1 MRAVAPLAPGIHE
14 LWIEP
19 DGHAGLDFRAR
30 AVRLAA
36 PGAATPGACAS
47 TRLDRLRARRRARA
61 ALRDQGQWRLHE
73 ADRGGR
79 HPARAPGST
88 GPMAVSARAP
98 TTTPCLPAGGVG
110 LAPILAL
117 LRASAATPAI
127 AGRYASSMPAAGSAT
142 WCSPTSSP
150 RSARDLDLAIVRVVD
165 EAQRPAGTEPGPLSR
180 ALLERSLPA
189 VERGRLGCC
198 ICAPPGMID
207 ATEAMLVEL
216 GVPPRRITSER
227 FRYRYGAGSPVAR
240 RAQRVY
246 LAVAGVLVLAAITF
260 AAAH

>member
-1 MRAVAPLAPGIHE
+1 M
-14 LWIEP
+14 
-19 DGHAGLDFRAR
+19 
-30 AVRLAA
+30 
-36 PGAATPGACAS
+36 
-47 TRLDRLRARRRARA
+47 
-61 ALRDQGQWRLHE
+61 
-73 ADRGGR
+73 
-79 HPARAPGST
+79 
-88 GPMAVSARAP
+88 
-98 TTTPCLPAGGVG
+98 AGGVG

-117 LRASAATPAI
+117 LRERRDAGDRRPICLIYACRWQRDMVLTDELATL
-127 AGRYASSMPAAGSAT
+127 
-142 WCSPTSSP
+142 
-150 RSARDLDLAIVRVVD
+150 ARDLDLAIVRVVD

-260 AAAH
+260 AAAT